1 MRILLVNKFFYQRGG
16 SEAVFFATAD
26 LLRKN
31 GHEVAFFS
39 MRDERNFET
48 AYAEFF
54 VPEVV
59 FRTGLPLTRKMAAAA
74 NILYSRGARRSIE
87 RLIARE
93 KPDLVHLHNIYHQ
106 ISPSILHSLRKNNL
120 PVVMTLHDYKMA
132 CPTYNLLRD
141 GKVCERCRRG
151 RYYHCLAARCRDG
164 SWAASFVSTLE
175 MYLHHRLLHLYDL
188 VDVFISPSRFL
199 KGKLA
204 EMGFRRDVDYLP
216 NFLDLEAFSLP
227 DVPPE
232 DVITFFGRLSPEKG
246 LETFVE
252 ALRGLPV
259 RGRIIGEGP
268 RGARLRDKAREMGVG
283 NLSFVPHLPFERLR
297 EEVGKSLFTV
307 VPSVYYDNSPMAI
320 LESFAW
326 GKPVVGARIGGIP
339 EFVRDGETGLTFE
352 PGRAPDLRA
361 KILRLIQDRP
371 FITAMGRRARQL
383 VERSFSPDAHYDGLL
398 RLYDKAMGKSRW

>member
-1 MRILLVNKFFYQRGG
+1 MRILLANKFFYPRGG

-26 LLRKN
+26 LLQKK
-31 GHEVAFFS
+31 GHAVAFFS
-39 MRDERNFET
+39 MRDERNLVT
-48 AYAEFF
+48 PYAEFF

-59 FRTGLPLTRKMAAAA
+59 FRTGLPLTRKMAATA
-74 NILYSRGARRSIE
+74 NILYSREARRSVE

-106 ISPSILHSLRKNNL
+106 ISPSILHSLRKNGL
-120 PVVMTLHDYKMA
+120 PVVMTLHDYKMV

-164 SWAASFVSTLE
+164 SWAASFVSTFE

-199 KGKLA
+199 QGKLG
-204 EMGFRRDVDYLP
+204 EMGFRREVDYLP
-216 NFLDLEAFSLP
+216 NFLDLAAFALP
-227 DVPPE
+227 DTPPE
-232 DVITFFGRLSPEKG
+232 DVIVSFGRLSPEKG
-246 LETFVE
+246 LETFID
-252 ALRGLPV
+252 ALRGLPI
-259 RGRIIGEGP
+259 RGRIIGDGP
-268 RGARLRDKAREMGVG
+268 LGARLREKARDRGVE
-283 NLSFVPHLPFERLR
+283 NLSFAPHLPSERLR
-297 EEVGKSLFTV
+297 EEVRKSLFAV

-320 LESFAW
+320 LESFAL

-352 PGRAPDLRA
+352 PGNAADLRA
-361 KILRLIQDRP
+361 KILQLLQDRP
-371 FITAMGRRARQL
+371 QIAAMGGRARRF
-383 VERSFSPDAHYDGLL
+383 VERSFSPDAHYEGLL
-398 RLYDKAMGKSRW
+398 RLYDKAMGKRR